1 MPTRSSLGLL
11 AAFATLCAAF
21 SAPLTRVCASS
32 AARGAARARTVVAED
47 EVGDWG
53 VDNLMD
59 LMGEADEKIG
69 SVESFISTVKGSPK
83 TVEFE
88 MTMAAIEDGF
98 DYEPVSFT
106 CGELSSAKVRH
117 SSKTRFPTDDL
128 DAGPNLA
135 PAPLAA
141 GPKPGLRKDLQLR
154 QAAEAHQ
161 GPDSEPVRPLL
172 PRGRAGEP
180 GWNRP
185 RQHPEL
191 HQERLGRG

>member
-69 SVESFISTVKGSPK
+69 SVESFISTVKSSPK
-83 TVEFE
+83 SVEFE

-106 CGELSSAKVRH
+106 CGELSSAKDQNQGSAKIFSFGKLQKLTKDQTLNLFGRYYREDVLENPDGTDHGNIRNFIK
-117 SSKTRFPTDDL
+117 SGWGGVEFP
-128 DAGPNLA
+128 AGLA
-135 PAPLAA
+135 LT
-141 GPKPGLRKDLQLR
+141 PK
-154 QAAEAHQ
+154 
-161 GPDSEPVRPLL
+161 
-172 PRGRAGEP
+172 
-180 GWNRP
+180 
-185 RQHPEL
+185 
-191 HQERLGRG
+191 